1 MGNNNLELDKNEMS
15 IKLGPEIVFEN
26 GAFTLDEEKEIRLSD
41 YLKERMLDSEHKTY
55 PAHDLTVDIEIRISR
70 NGKGEASVTGS
81 DLSYGYV
88 RENADY
94 RS

>member
-1 MGNNNLELDKNEMS
+1 MGNNNLELDKNEMC
-15 IKLGPEIVFEN
+15 IKLGPETVFDN
-26 GAFTLDEEKEIRLSD
+26 GAFILDEDKEIRLSD

-70 NGKGEASVTGS
+70 DGEGEALVTGS
-81 DLSYGYV
+81 DLSCGYV

>member
-1 MGNNNLELDKNEMS
+1 MTDGS
-15 IKLGPEIVFEN
+15 
-26 GAFTLDEEKEIRLSD
+26 FTLDEEKEIRLSD

-55 PAHDLTVDIEIRISR
+55 PAHDLTVDIEISISR
-70 NGKGEASVTGS
+70 GGKGEADVIGS